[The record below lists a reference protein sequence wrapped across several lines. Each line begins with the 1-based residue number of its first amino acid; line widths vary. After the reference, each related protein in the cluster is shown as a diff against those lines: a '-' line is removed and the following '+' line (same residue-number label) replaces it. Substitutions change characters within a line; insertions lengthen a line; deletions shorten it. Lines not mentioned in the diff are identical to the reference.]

1 MKTAARPSL
10 EKELKEIHLDILDW
24 KSSLQFI
31 QREIHFINQLLNSYV
46 FEPNTPNLF
55 ERLQEYKEQIIV
67 AEEEIKNINRSIRK
81 HESVLGGML
90 EFDFISYDHSYYQEH
105 VLMKM
110 TFDDFC
116 KNFRELKANI
126 FNYTGNIL
134 KKKRGKVKIK

>member
-1 MKTAARPSL
+1 MKTAAKPSL
-10 EKELKEIHLDILDW
+10 EKELKEIHLETLDW

-31 QREIHFINQLLNSYV
+31 KGEIHFINQLLNAYV

-55 ERLQEYKEQIIV
+55 ERLQEYKEQITI
-67 AEEEIKNINRSIRK
+67 AEKEIQNINQSIRK

-105 VLMKM
+105 ELMKI
-110 TFDDFC
+110 TFDDFF
-116 KNFRELKANI
+116 KNFRKLKANI

-134 KKKRGKVKIK
+134 KKKKK